1 MKFHHIIIGFA
12 IAGPLTIFSYVLV
25 DQRLAIFIQEL
36 IMPHDVLRKVTSNI
50 PDLLLLVVLAITILS
65 WSIYFFLSSKGI
77 HNRQT
82 RFAQLCGVSVPL
94 AYAIKTVL
102 QAAFGRV
109 NPKIWLVH
117 NELAGIHWF
126 PTQLMGYGFPSGHM
140 TVFSTLAVSLCYLYP
155 RYRKFYLMTL
165 CLLGVALV
173 ATNYHFVSDV
183 IFGAYLGLLICYLT
197 NYGLRALSSPYRM

>member
-12 IAGPLTIFSYVLV
+12 IAAPLTFFSYVLV
-25 DQRLAIFIQEL
+25 DQRLAILIQEL

-65 WSIYFFLSSKGI
+65 WSGYFFLSSKGI

-126 PTQLMGYGFPSGHM
+126 PTQPLGYGFPSGHM
-140 TVFSTLAVSLCYLYP
+140 TVFSALAVVLCYLYP
-155 RYRKFYLMTL
+155 RYRKIYLMTL
-165 CLLGVALV
+165 ALLGVALV
-173 ATNYHFVSDV
+173 VTNYHFVSDV
-183 IFGAYLGLLICYLT
+183 TFGAYLGLLICYLA
-197 NYGLRALSSPYRM
+197 NYGLTTLSSSYRM